1 VPVVL
6 PEPKPAPAPVVVA
19 PAPPTF
25 DRRYAKVTLKG
36 DVSRVYLQSAS
47 GNTALPADVLPGT
60 YQVLAFFESEPVAVG
75 EVTLVAGTEK
85 ILRCTQELRK
95 CK

>member
-1 VPVVL
+1 V
-6 PEPKPAPAPVVVA
+6 PEPPPVVVE
-19 PAPPTF
+19 PAPPAL
-25 DRRYAKVTLKG
+25 DGRYAKVTLKG

-60 YQVLAFFESEPVAVG
+60 YQVLAFFESEPVPVG

-85 ILRCTQELRK
+85 VLRCTKELRK